1 MLIKIN
7 GEEFNVAEGSTIQ
20 DVIEE
25 TNAPYT
31 PGSIV
36 CLIKGKKE
44 LEKNIS
50 KYKIKTTKGFI
61 VIQLDE
67 SEEAKPLVDLWKNQS
82 NVSPASR

>member
-7 GEEFNVAEGSTIQ
+7 GEEVEVADASTIQ
-20 DVIEE
+20 DVIAE

-31 PGSIV
+31 PGSII

-50 KYKIKTTKGFI
+50 KYKI
-61 VIQLDE
+61 VC
-67 SEEAKPLVDLWKNQS
+67 
-82 NVSPASR
+82 

>member
-7 GEEFNVAEGSTIQ
+7 GEEVEVADDSTIQ
-20 DVIEE
+20 DVIAE

-31 PGSIV
+31 PGSII

-50 KYKIKTTKGFI
+50 KYKIKTNKGSI
-61 VIQLDE
+61 VL
-67 SEEAKPLVDLWKNQS
+67 L
-82 NVSPASR
+82 

>member
-7 GEEFNVAEGSTIQ
+7 GEEIEVADGSSIQ
-20 DVIEE
+20 DVIDE

-44 LEKNIS
+44 LEKNID
-50 KYKIKTTKGFI
+50 KYKIKTNKGSI
-61 VIQLDE
+61 ILQLEE
-67 SEEAKPLVDLWKNQS
+67 SEEAKPFQGKPKTMGQ
-82 NVSPASR
+82 

>member
-7 GEEFNVAEGSTIQ
+7 GEEIDVAEASTIQ
-20 DVIEE
+20 DVIDE
-25 TNAPYT
+25 TDAPYT

-50 KYKIKTTKGFI
+50 KYKIKTNKGSI

-67 SEEAKPLVDLWKNQS
+67 SD
-82 NVSPASR
+82 

>member
-7 GEEFNVAEGSTIQ
+7 GEEVEVADASTIQ
-20 DVIEE
+20 DVIAE

-31 PGSIV
+31 PGSII

-50 KYKIKTTKGFI
+50 KYKITRTLLIWISDG
-61 VIQLDE
+61 
-67 SEEAKPLVDLWKNQS
+67 PLQQKWL
-82 NVSPASR
+82 